1 MRNYSME
8 HIGIAVEDP
17 IAMGEWYRDVL
28 GFKIKFSGRDDE
40 KAVSFITDN
49 NESIILEL
57 GKLPQIDSLS
67 KRLNHH
73 LQFHIALE
81 SDDPDLDKTI
91 LIKNGATFNE
101 KSPITREGD
110 LLLTLNDPWG
120 NCIQLAK
127 RKNHI

>member
-81 SDDPDLDKTI
+81 SVDLDLDKTI
-91 LIKNGATFNE
+91 LIKNGATFIE

-110 LLLTLNDPWG
+110 HL
-120 NCIQLAK
+120 
-127 RKNHI
+127 